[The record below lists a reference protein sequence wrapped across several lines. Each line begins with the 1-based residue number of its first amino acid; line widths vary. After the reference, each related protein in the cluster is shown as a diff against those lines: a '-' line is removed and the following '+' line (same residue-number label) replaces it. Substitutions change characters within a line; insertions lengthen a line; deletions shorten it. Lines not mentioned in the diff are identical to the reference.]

1 MLINVC
7 CKSLVEQHDR
17 WYHLE
22 TREEAVEER
31 VEVHSALHHV
41 WCSGELPLDESAAK
55 ELDHVEPSNVWT
67 DEEKKGNLSSKK
79 SEDAEKEE
87 KEN

>member
-1 MLINVC
+1 MFVA
-7 CKSLVEQHDR
+7 KHDS

-55 ELDHVEPSNVWT
+55 ELDDVEP
-67 DEEKKGNLSSKK
+67 
-79 SEDAEKEE
+79 
-87 KEN
+87 